1 VTRGTVPQKTD
12 RRTRALLAGCATGK
26 GETVV

>member
-1 VTRGTVPQKTD
+1 PLEATRKTVPQKTD
-12 RRTRALLAGCATGK
+12 RRANGK